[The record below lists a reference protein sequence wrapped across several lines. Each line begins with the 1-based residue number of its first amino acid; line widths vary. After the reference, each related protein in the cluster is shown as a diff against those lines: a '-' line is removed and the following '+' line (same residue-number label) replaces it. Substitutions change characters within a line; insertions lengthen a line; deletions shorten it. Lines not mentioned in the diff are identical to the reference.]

1 MSYLQLISKI
11 RWSSCAKASRSCAR
25 LALLLGFSLCN
36 TGLSKPDLSLVD
48 DAGGRKPEDLPE
60 IAEDVF
66 KPIND
71 RYLLIVDSADVLLR
85 TISWLTIS
93 IPVQRVVVDN
103 EKKARIGFSF
113 ANGSFSTVIDTK
125 KTSYDSNAW

>member
-1 MSYLQLISKI
+1 
-11 RWSSCAKASRSCAR
+11 
-25 LALLLGFSLCN
+25 LLLGFSLCN

-93 IPVQRVVVDN
+93 IPVQRVVVD
-103 EKKARIGFSF
+103 EKGENRI
-113 ANGSFSTVIDTK
+113 
-125 KTSYDSNAW
+125 